1 MKKKKARSDKN
12 YKFTG
17 KKHSKPGAVALA
29 FSFAPLVLFFYAV
42 SVSYVHGGQAQ
53 SKIGC
58 IGIAA
63 ILAAFIT
70 LWVSV
75 REARKENVIKKVP
88 VTGAVMSVCMLAGWI
103 AVYVIGWIGL

>member
-1 MKKKKARSDKN
+1 MKKKARAEKN

-17 KKHSKPGAVALA
+17 KKHSGPGTVALV

-42 SVSYVHGGQAQ
+42 SVSYWKGGQAPQ
-53 SKIGC
+53 TVGC

-63 ILAAFIT
+63 VLAALMT
-70 LWVSV
+70 LRVSV

-88 VTGAVMSVCMLAGWI
+88 VAGAVLSVLMLAGWA
-103 AVYVIGWIGL
+103 AVYVIGWMGL